1 MAKERVKRNAAEDK
15 LRGKDVLVYINYG
28 EGATEAAPV
37 WALIGGQ
44 TSASFSMSADSIDA
58 SNKTSGGWGENY
70 AGLKSTELSMEG
82 IICASDEGYAALK
95 DAFVKGED
103 VDICRFAGDGT
114 AERNWYAIT
123 ELSDSTPHDDMATFS
138 TTLQGKGAPTFYQG
152 LASIDQVK
160 AATTGGNTPA
170 GGDSGN
176 TSGGSG
182 NN

>member
-1 MAKERVKRNAAEDK
+1 
-15 LRGKDVLVYINYG
+15 
-28 EGATEAAPV
+28 
-37 WALIGGQ
+37 
-44 TSASFSMSADSIDA
+44 
-58 SNKTSGGWGENY
+58 
-70 AGLKSTELSMEG
+70 MEG

-138 TTLQGKGAPTFYQG
+138 TTLQGKGAPTFYHG
-152 LASIDQVK
+152 LTSVDEVK
-160 AATTGGNTPA
+160 ATTSDGGSTS
-170 GGDSGN
+170 GGSGS

-182 NN
+182 NE